1 MKKRVL
7 TLVMVVMLCIGLL
20 SAGSFSTLAMSWMDF
35 LWIENVQPGD
45 ALQVDDDFMRGPF
58 SITCKNRNNRDY
70 AVVGV
75 SDIVFTSPVERIDV
89 IIYGDHWK
97 VGSLGAVITIEN
109 GATYRGVIK
118 EYADGVHI
126 NFTFDNA
133 LSQRYE
139 LYVSLETSG
148 SSPSF
153 ITSFTNHLEGGIIGG
168 SAYGFEFGVDY
179 LDQVDIANSPS
190 DSVLSLMAID
200 VWGRRLFRGEPA
212 IPRNEGEM
220 ATNQPKYSLL
230 TEPLLVK
237 RTYDILVSPYR
248 SAMHLDGEGN
258 LHYLYDNGDNVK
270 VKVFGQNLT
279 EMRSFEISK
288 LLPIFGTFT
297 MDLSGNYYIAY
308 GKGII
313 DEKNKNEKNIV
324 IAKYDEAG
332 KLIGSTYF
340 VGGEGYHSGTK
351 NPFDLPPSMAISKTH
366 PILAL
371 HFSRTMFRSDDG
383 LNHQS
388 STSLYVDINTMLRL
402 DMPISYTSHSF
413 DQAVIATSDGGFL
426 FADRGDAYPRGFA
439 ISKSNVGGYM
449 RDILGSL
456 PGITPFHFR
465 ELSPYQSTN
474 SRLGG
479 IAESSYGYLLAGV
492 SDRVLSNIAIQAS
505 SGGPQDLFI
514 QMIDKEF
521 YFRSDADAILSDGM
535 TRKSE
540 GIQNELGLNLTGGQS
555 YFLPANTIDYGV
567 VWLTSYRDGQNAV
580 NPRVV
585 ATEDN
590 FVLMWERW
598 GPDNRGWYSYLDTW
612 YMVLNADGSVEKPA
626 TQISGNPRL
635 NAVSGVTGGI
645 SCQGGK
651 ILWITNERNIITI
664 YSLELYDKPS
674 SWAIDQVNA
683 AITAELVPQSLQ
695 SRFTQPITRAEFCA
709 LAVTLYE
716 SMKGEITERITFPD
730 TNDVNVEKMAAA
742 NVVEGIGEN
751 QFAPDAAL
759 TREQAATLLA
769 RLADAMGNPLPSL
782 PSLAVD
788 KDSFSWWAAES
799 IGQVQAAGVMN
810 STSTSEIIFSP
821 QSPYTREQSIV
832 TILRMFDYLNQ
843 F

>member
-1 MKKRVL
+1 
-7 TLVMVVMLCIGLL
+7 
-20 SAGSFSTLAMSWMDF
+20 
-35 LWIENVQPGD
+35 
-45 ALQVDDDFMRGPF
+45 
-58 SITCKNRNNRDY
+58 
-70 AVVGV
+70 
-75 SDIVFTSPVERIDV
+75 
-89 IIYGDHWK
+89 
-97 VGSLGAVITIEN
+97 
-109 GATYRGVIK
+109 
-118 EYADGVHI
+118 
-126 NFTFDNA
+126 
-133 LSQRYE
+133 
-139 LYVSLETSG
+139 
-148 SSPSF
+148 
-153 ITSFTNHLEGGIIGG
+153 
-168 SAYGFEFGVDY
+168 
-179 LDQVDIANSPS
+179 
-190 DSVLSLMAID
+190 
-200 VWGRRLFRGEPA
+200 
-212 IPRNEGEM
+212 
-220 ATNQPKYSLL
+220 
-230 TEPLLVK
+230 
-237 RTYDILVSPYR
+237 
-248 SAMHLDGEGN
+248 
-258 LHYLYDNGDNVK
+258 
-270 VKVFGQNLT
+270 
-279 EMRSFEISK
+279 
-288 LLPIFGTFT
+288 
-297 MDLSGNYYIAY
+297 
-308 GKGII
+308 
-313 DEKNKNEKNIV
+313 
-324 IAKYDEAG
+324 
-332 KLIGSTYF
+332 
-340 VGGEGYHSGTK
+340 
-351 NPFDLPPSMAISKTH
+351 
-366 PILAL
+366 
-371 HFSRTMFRSDDG
+371 
-383 LNHQS
+383 
-388 STSLYVDINTMLRL
+388 
-402 DMPISYTSHSF
+402 
-413 DQAVIATSDGGFL
+413 
-426 FADRGDAYPRGFA
+426 
-439 ISKSNVGGYM
+439 
-449 RDILGSL
+449 
-456 PGITPFHFR
+456 
-465 ELSPYQSTN
+465 
-474 SRLGG
+474 
-479 IAESSYGYLLAGV
+479 V

-521 YFRSDADAILSDGM
+521 YFRSDADAILSDSM

-612 YMVLNADGSVEKPA
+612 YMVLNADGSVAKPA

-810 STSTSEIIFSP
+810 STSASEIIFSP